1 MISDEK
7 RRRIAKMLRD
17 ATEGHGDVPGIPD
30 SEVFCILEIG
40 TGFADGFADK
50 ADVEAL
56 ADLIDRPT
64 CELVEVWDDERME
77 HYLDCTACR
86 FGRLAIEL
94 DDEGK
99 RFNSRA
105 LWAGVDYTT
114 LTHCPYC
121 GADVVR

>member
-1 MISDEK
+1 MISDEE
-7 RRRIAKMLRD
+7 RREVAERLRVYSRD
-17 ATEGHGDVPGIPD
+17 FDFSDSDPFWYVSKAVFGDVD
-30 SEVFCILEIG
+30 VHTYCSVF
-40 TGFADGFADK
+40 AR
-50 ADVEAL
+50 L
-56 ADLIDRPT
+56 ANLIDRPT

-105 LWAGVDYTT
+105 LWASVDHTA

>member
-17 ATEGHGDVPGIPD
+17 ATEGHGDVPVIPD

-50 ADVEAL
+50 TDVEAL

-64 CELVEVWDDERME
+64 TTRHGKFRTKYGRRPRAARSAAIQSAICGGA
-77 HYLDCTACR
+77 TAR
-86 FGRLAIEL
+86 SAGR
-94 DDEGK
+94 
-99 RFNSRA
+99 
-105 LWAGVDYTT
+105 
-114 LTHCPYC
+114 
-121 GADVVR
+121 